1 MAGKWRGGKERPLID
16 VELVF
21 EVEDQTCRLASE
33 TARGGEGQMRGNE
46 KVRDVS
52 CVDFACDSS
61 VIAGRASG
69 FEDSATIW
77 SVPDETEDGRVKC
90 RGGGAKVVNGEMGL
104 GDG

>member
-16 VELVF
+16 VKLFF

-33 TARGGEGQMRGNE
+33 TARGCEGQMRGYE

-61 VIAGRASG
+61 VVAGRARV
-69 FEDSATIW
+69 FENSATIR
-77 SVPDETEDGRVKC
+77 SDPDETEDGRVEC

-104 GDG
+104 GDV